1 MFGKTP
7 LVMVEDQA
15 SLEAMVEIL
24 RGAPVI
30 GVDTESDSFH
40 SFQEKVC
47 LIQISDL
54 HSDYIVDPLSIEDM
68 SPLGECLSNTEQVK
82 ILHGADYDIV
92 CMKRDYGFEF
102 KNIFDTMISA
112 QFLGFDKLG
121 LADLIKKFFGH
132 HIDKQYQR
140 HDWSKRPLLQEHLDY
155 ARGDTHWLPAIREV
169 LTIQLKRAQRLEAV
183 LEEFEIVQGR
193 EWGGR
198 TDHESDFL
206 RVKRS
211 GTLEPDG
218 KRVLRA
224 VWEYRNGKA
233 REANRPPFKL
243 LPDHFLIDLAQRQPQ
258 NPAELQAM
266 ARKGSS
272 MLRRHGDS
280 LLKAVHAGLAD
291 TRPIP
296 KPQERKRER
305 TPRNGPGIDRYL
317 GPLKEWRNN
326 RVAKYS
332 ISPVA
337 VANNTLLK
345 EIARK
350 APTNLEELSAVTGI
364 RKWQLIDFADEL
376 LDVIESVP
384 AGTSDPEKP
393 KRRRRGRTK
402 PTDQD

>member
-1 MFGKTP
+1 MFGNTP

-15 SLEAMVEIL
+15 SLEAMVEKL
-24 RGAPVI
+24 REAPVI

-54 HSDYIVDPLSIEDM
+54 QADYIVDPLSVDDM
-68 SPLGECLSNTEQVK
+68 SPLAECLANPEQVK

-155 ARGDTHWLPAIREV
+155 ARGDTHWLPALREV
-169 LTIQLKRAQRLEAV
+169 LTIQLERAQRLEAV
-183 LEEFEIVQGR
+183 LEECEIVQGR

-198 TDHESDFL
+198 SDHESDFL

-211 GTLEPDG
+211 GTLDPEG

-243 LPDHFLIDLAQRQPQ
+243 LPDHFLIELAQRKPQ
-258 NPAELQAM
+258 DADQLQAM

-272 MLRRHGDS
+272 MIRRHGDS

-296 KPQERKRER
+296 KPQERKRQR

-317 GPLKEWRNN
+317 GPLKEWRNQ

-337 VANNTLLK
+337 VANNALLK
-345 EIARK
+345 EIARQ
-350 APTNLEELSAVTGI
+350 APTNHEELAAVNGI
-364 RKWQLIDFADEL
+364 RKWQLADFADEIL
-376 LDVIESVP
+376 AVIGSVP
-384 AGTSDPEKP
+384 AGSTDPDRP
-393 KRRRRGRTK
+393 KRRRRRK
-402 PTDQD
+402 PKSTSQD